1 VKLDRSRA
9 ALAVID
15 VQEAFRP
22 AVLDFEQVAANVAV
36 LVEGARI
43 LDLPVLVTEQYPRG
57 LGKTVPEVEA
67 HLEGIEPF
75 EKVCFSALDAD
86 GFPARLADRDQV
98 LLCGIEAHVCVNQT
112 AEDLLMAGKEVH
124 VVQDAV
130 SSRTAANRDLGL
142 HKMEHDGAVLT
153 SVETALF
160 ELLRAA
166 GTPEFKRIQAL
177 VK

>member
-22 AVLDFEQVAANVAV
+22 VVLDFEQIAANVAV
-36 LVEGARI
+36 LIQSARI
-43 LDLPVLVTEQYPRG
+43 LALPVLVTEQYPQG
-57 LGKTVPEVEA
+57 LGATVPEVA
-67 HLEGIEPF
+67 NHLEGIEPI

-86 GFPARLADRDQV
+86 GFPARLAERDQV

-112 AEDLLMAGKEVH
+112 AEDLLTSGKEVH

-142 HKMEHDGAVLT
+142 HKMEHSGAVVT

-166 GTPEFKRIQAL
+166 GSPEFKQIQAL